1 MRVRRGRGSEEGEEV
16 AGVRHTSPAVLTDW
30 TWKEMSGWVAGLWG
44 RGVRGCQGPSPLLT
58 PPAGGTAA
66 WVA

>member
-1 MRVRRGRGSEEGEEV
+1 MTGGRGWGRGVRVRRGSEEGEEV

-44 RGVRGCQGPSPLLT
+44 RGG
-58 PPAGGTAA
+58 
-66 WVA
+66 